1 MTVEELKIEAKKL
14 GYSIIKNNPIPKI
27 LPCTCGRKRMEKW
40 YSCQDGK
47 DTKVDIV
54 CPNCDREATGTTLRE
69 AIDNWNKMICSSA
82 PTEREEENKEQDYEE
97 SQKE

>member
-14 GYSIIKNNPIPKI
+14 GYSIIKINPMPKI

-47 DTKVDIV
+47 DTKVEIV

-69 AIDNWNKMICSSA
+69 AINNWNAMVGSSA
-82 PTEREEENKEQDYEE
+82 PTAREEKGIEK
-97 SQKE
+97 